1 MKQKK
6 LQEITDISDHEYVD
20 TSDMDSEARKIYFL
34 STIVGALLT
43 AITVW
48 TLFFMY
54 TEMDD
59 LSQLIKCGVGS
70 IVIPVVFFSIFKIRE
85 KDNDYLKIVPC
96 LRYTSRFNWTMTAAP
111 LFLVIYDFIRFG
123 FNFRMPG
130 GVYTYTALLA
140 ICFLISLFAAKHAS
154 QAYDKEEPFHA
165 MISTYTNDN
174 AILWWASFL
183 GIAAAVIILVLRSD
197 WFNS

>member
-20 TSDMDSEARKIYFL
+20 TSDMDSEARKIYL
-34 STIVGALLT
+34 ISTIIGALLT
-43 AITVW
+43 AVTVW

-54 TEMDD
+54 TDMADTK
-59 LSQLIKCGVGS
+59 LLISCVAGS
-70 IVIPVVFFSIFKIRE
+70 IVIPIVFFSIFKIRE
-85 KDNDYLKIVPC
+85 KNNDYLKIVPC
-96 LRYTSRFNWTMTAAP
+96 FSYTSRFNWTMTGAS
-111 LFLVIYDFIRFG
+111 LFLVIFDFIRYG
-123 FNFRMPG
+123 FSMKLPG
-130 GVYTYTALLA
+130 GIYTYTALLA

-165 MISTYTNDN
+165 MLSTYTNDN
-174 AILWWASFL
+174 TILWWAAFL
-183 GIAAAVIILVLRSD
+183 GLAAAIIILVLTSD